1 MKEGRRNEECA
12 AGTPTNLDEG
22 QRQRAPSARCLSKPS
37 GRKSTREINDD
48 EVAEVDARWSPRS
61 PLFART
67 HPSTLHTRSLICCRR
82 RRHEVL
88 DVRACVRDL
97 SSSRVAFSVMSLQ
110 VERHEAWHR
119 FAKPP
124 FQTSLHLRENISH
137 MMKSAPAGMQPKY
150 KGVSSRVITRPST
163 GRSGRGRRAAPV
175 GKHEWEEEFTASI
188 PYPGI
193 LNPPFSRI
201 MPHRTAPSVLFM
213 EYFSK
218 WEERKNTLCH
228 DKCHSHKHSNCN
240 IAHVEKGA
248 VARWA
253 KLQGGAVDC
262 VKESLNKLTLWQ
274 VNCSGEVLG
283 KG

>member
-1 MKEGRRNEECA
+1 
-12 AGTPTNLDEG
+12 
-22 QRQRAPSARCLSKPS
+22 
-37 GRKSTREINDD
+37 
-48 EVAEVDARWSPRS
+48 
-61 PLFART
+61 
-67 HPSTLHTRSLICCRR
+67 
-82 RRHEVL
+82 
-88 DVRACVRDL
+88 
-97 SSSRVAFSVMSLQ
+97 MSLQ

-124 FQTSLHLRENISH
+124 FQTSLHFRENISH

-163 GRSGRGRRAAPV
+163 GRSGR
-175 GKHEWEEEFTASI
+175 KHEWEEEFTASI

-201 MPHRTAPSVLFM
+201 HNAAPHCTVCPIYGIHFT
-213 EYFSK
+213 SK

-248 VARWA
+248 VAR
-253 KLQGGAVDC
+253 
-262 VKESLNKLTLWQ
+262 
-274 VNCSGEVLG
+274 
-283 KG
+283 